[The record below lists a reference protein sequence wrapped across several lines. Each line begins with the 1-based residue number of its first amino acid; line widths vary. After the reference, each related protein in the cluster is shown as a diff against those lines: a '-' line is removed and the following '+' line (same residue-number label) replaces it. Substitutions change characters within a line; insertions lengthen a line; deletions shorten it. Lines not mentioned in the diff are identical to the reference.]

1 MPSVLSLFRHSRDMP
16 RPVQAGDD
24 GQRTVAKKRR
34 SRFSM
39 VIPGSSSRTARKSA
53 PFDSALEP
61 LEWKGAAMAADVPE
75 LPSFPLYQHF
85 ASTRHLSDSHQRRQ
99 RYYEKSEPRGDR
111 RLSRAATVSDFHSLR
126 PQSELIPRKS
136 DVTTLSTNAPPAC
149 DRAVELAR
157 LYRSI
162 LPDFR
167 TICEEEEEK
176 EEDEEKKKGETREN
190 EGGRREREA
199 GGYGGQRPKNG
210 SLGAASTQG
219 VTEKERD
226 RRKDGG
232 LCPETHAGE
241 PPHRPAGGCSSL
253 TAGASKTSAV
263 KHHKFPDGAA
273 QRHQHHRPSD
283 PNTPGQSKHAW
294 PLPIRPL
301 PPSSSPQTTATP
313 ETTEAGLVRETENEH
328 DDRSI
333 LSQHSTVGLQICTE
347 LLVDRLI
354 RALGLQRRHERGG
367 HAGPSSHGR
376 VDEGFKVIGEKEME
390 REEGDGTEHRES
402 SSKQLEM
409 LLLIEAYEG
418 LLGCCRR
425 ETAATAATMTTK
437 TESVEA
443 GAGGNNAAQ
452 PGADRSSSSS
462 SSSRP
467 VAEAVPILEHWLETL
482 HALYEATFE
491 ERGEA

>member
-1 MPSVLSLFRHSRDMP
+1 MPSVLSLFWHSREKA
-16 RPVQAGDD
+16 RLVQADDD
-24 GQRTVAKKRR
+24 GQRTGAKKRR
-34 SRFSM
+34 SRFST
-39 VIPGSSSRTARKSA
+39 VIPGSSSRTARKNASFDDA
-53 PFDSALEP
+53 PEP
-61 LEWKGAAMAADVPE
+61 LERNGAATAADVPE
-75 LPSFPLYQHF
+75 LPSFPLYQNF

-99 RYYEKSEPRGDR
+99 RHEKSEPRGGR
-111 RLSRAATVSDFHSLR
+111 TLSRAATVSDFHWLR
-126 PQSELIPRKS
+126 PRSELVPRKS
-136 DVTTLSTNAPPAC
+136 DATTLSTNELPAC

-167 TICEEEEEK
+167 TMCEEEEE
-176 EEDEEKKKGETREN
+176 EEEEEEKKKGETREN
-190 EGGRREREA
+190 KSGSREA

-226 RRKDGG
+226 RWKDGG
-232 LCPETHAGE
+232 PCPETHAGE
-241 PPHRPAGGCSSL
+241 PPHRPACGPSL
-253 TAGASKTSAV
+253 APGASKTSAV

-283 PNTPGQSKHAW
+283 PNTPGPSEHAW

-301 PPSSSPQTTATP
+301 PPSSSAQTATP
-313 ETTEAGLVRETENEH
+313 ETTEAGLVREAENER
-328 DDRSI
+328 DDQSI

-354 RALGLQRRHERGG
+354 RALGLQRHERGG
-367 HAGPSSHGR
+367 HAGPSHGHA
-376 VDEGFKVIGEKEME
+376 DHGFKGGEKEME
-390 REEGDGTEHRES
+390 REEGEGEGDTEHRA
-402 SSKQLEM
+402 SSKELEM

-418 LLGCCRR
+418 LLRCCRR
-425 ETAATAATMTTK
+425 ETAAAATMTTK

-443 GAGGNNAAQ
+443 GAGGNAAQ

-462 SSSRP
+462 RP
-467 VAEAVPILEHWLETL
+467 AAEAVAILEHWLETL

-491 ERGEA
+491 EHGEA